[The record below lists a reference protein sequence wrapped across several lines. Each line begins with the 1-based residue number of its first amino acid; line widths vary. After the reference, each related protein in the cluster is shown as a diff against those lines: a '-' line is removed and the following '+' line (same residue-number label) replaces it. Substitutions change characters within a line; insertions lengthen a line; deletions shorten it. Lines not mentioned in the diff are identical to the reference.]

1 MVIIPISE
9 KFNDYCMTIFSRL
22 KQEDIRVKIDNR
34 NEKMG
39 AKIRTAEIDKIPIM
53 IIIGENEVNDNVISV
68 RRKFKGDLGKLDLN
82 KFIEN
87 IKLEIS
93 SRNL

>member
-1 MVIIPISE
+1 MPKKSLLNCSLAGFCILNITQAKAAI
-9 KFNDYCMTIFSRL
+9 
-22 KQEDIRVKIDNR
+22 
-34 NEKMG
+34 MG

-53 IIIGENEVNDNVISV
+53 IIIGENEVNDKVISV
-68 RRKFKGDLGKLDLN
+68 RRKFKGDLGKLDLEN
-82 KFIEN
+82 FIEN

>member
-1 MVIIPISE
+1 
-9 KFNDYCMTIFSRL
+9 
-22 KQEDIRVKIDNR
+22 
-34 NEKMG
+34 MG

-53 IIIGENEVNDNVISV
+53 IIIGENEVNNNVISV
-68 RRKFKGDLGKLDLN
+68 RRKFQGNLGKLDLDN
-82 KFIEN
+82 FIEN